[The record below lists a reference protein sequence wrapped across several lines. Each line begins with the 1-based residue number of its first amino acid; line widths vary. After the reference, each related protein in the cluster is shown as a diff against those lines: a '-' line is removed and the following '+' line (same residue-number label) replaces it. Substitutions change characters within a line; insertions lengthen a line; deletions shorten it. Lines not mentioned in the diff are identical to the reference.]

1 MHRLGSI
8 ILKDLLLLLRDRAG
22 LFVTF
27 LMPVAVLIV
36 VTLVQDGAFRKVS
49 HSVLTLAV
57 IDEDRSAFSRQLLAK
72 LEELD
77 GIKVARPPAGA
88 ETFDQASASAALAA
102 RRCEAIITLPKG
114 LGREALQASQSWA
127 RRNAA
132 LLTGSPQASDMPGAR
147 LPDTHRKTATV
158 RLSFEPGVSAPH
170 RAILR
175 LAVNQV
181 MQGCEMTLLMKAWT
195 NELTLAL
202 ASSDEAAP
210 AAQSTPAPAYE
221 QGAAL
226 ALENPAGMPGAAQ
239 EAPDLL
245 PDMVRFNVPAYA
257 VFAVFFIVIPVSSC
271 ILRERRDG
279 TLQRLRTLPVRPA
292 ELVLGKL
299 LVFLGVALSQFGLM
313 FVSGKWI
320 LPALGTGAFSPDA
333 PLPLVL
339 AMVACTAF
347 AAVGFALVIASLATS
362 HEQAGMVGAGSVVI
376 LAALGGVMV
385 PVFYMPPI
393 MRELSALT
401 PLNWAVT
408 AFQDVFAR
416 GAGASDVA
424 LRMALLLALG
434 AACTTLAWTRLFRRS

>member
-8 ILKDLLLLLRDRAG
+8 ILKDFLLLLRDRAG

-57 IDEDRSAFSRQLLAK
+57 IDEDRSAFSRQLLEK
-72 LEELD
+72 LGEVEGIRVAAPPD
-77 GIKVARPPAGA
+77 GAA
-88 ETFDQASASAALAA
+88 TFDQVSASAALAA
-102 RRCEAIITLPKG
+102 RRCEAIITLPRG

-132 LLTGSPQASDMPGAR
+132 LLASPTQAGDAPAPTQ
-147 LPDTHRKTATV
+147 PDTRRRTASV
-158 RLSFEPGVSAPH
+158 RLSFEPGVSTPH

-195 NELTLAL
+195 SELTLAL
-202 ASSDEAAP
+202 ASPDDASSP
-210 AAQSTPAPAYE
+210 AQSTQAPAYE

-226 ALENPAGMPGAAQ
+226 TLEASGNTAGEQQ
-239 EAPDLL
+239 EAPELL

-279 TLQRLRTLPVRPA
+279 TLQRLRTLPVHPA

-299 LVFLGVALSQFGLM
+299 LVFLGVALCQFGLM
-313 FVSGKWI
+313 FVAGKWI
-320 LPALGTGAFSPDA
+320 LPALGTGSFSPDA
-333 PLPLVL
+333 PVPLVL

-347 AAVGFALVIASLATS
+347 AAVGFALLIASLATS

-385 PVFYMPPI
+385 PVFYMPPV

-408 AFQDVFAR
+408 SFQDVFAR
-416 GAGASDVA
+416 GAGTSAVA
-424 LRMALLLALG
+424 MRMALLAALG
-434 AACTTLAWTRLFRRS
+434 AACTALAWTRLFRRT